1 MSTEHAPNAPTPT
14 TTARREERAKISS
27 AGARGDRLRK
37 VVLRVHGTLLL
48 AVTTVS
54 TIIITIGYNTGTGI
68 YGMLPDQPLGFGG
81 LYQAYTLMFVIGVAL
96 WIGST
101 QPRPRLFN
109 VVGMLAHIPLVIG
122 NLFFA
127 DVFAQVADG
136 RVGLISL
143 PIHAGLAGLELF
155 AIVWKPRPA
164 VPAAA
169 MESAVP
175 S

>member
-1 MSTEHAPNAPTPT
+1 MSPQ
-14 TTARREERAKISS
+14 
-27 AGARGDRLRK
+27 GVRGDHLRK
-37 VVLRVHGTLLL
+37 VVLRVHGTILFV
-48 AVTTVS
+48 VTTVS
-54 TIIITIGYNTGTGI
+54 TVVITIGYNTGTGM

-109 VVGMLAHIPLVIG
+109 VVGMLAHIPLIVG

-127 DVFAQVADG
+127 GVFAQVAEG

-155 AIVWKPRPA
+155 AIVWKPRSVA
-164 VPAAA
+164 PAATT
-169 MESAVP
+169 ESAVT